1 MDLAMSIETAVW
13 KLTEEGPLHMPFV
26 SLELESALEDMVVA
40 DPAMIG
46 ADLLVIGRQVLTSFG
61 GYIDTLG
68 LDVDAQIHVI
78 ELKRDRTPREVV
90 AQVLDY
96 GSWAT
101 GLTLE
106 EVSALYAEQNDEGD
120 LESDFAERFS
130 KPLPDVF
137 NPDQQ
142 LTIVASQLDPASDRI
157 VEYLAERFGVPIN
170 AVFFRYFQDGPNR
183 YLTRTW
189 LLAPEEAAASSS
201 RGKRRRGQVRP
212 WNGRDFY
219 VVQGTAGDGSDRW
232 EIARRYGV
240 VSAGGSSW
248 HWKPL
253 RNLKPGKRVFAY
265 VGKVGYVGVGTV
277 AGEMSPARDF
287 KVEVEGELVPLTQ
300 APNLSEPFL
309 SRATSTDD
317 EITEMVVPVDWE
329 VAVPLESAVKET
341 GLFASQVTACKL
353 KDERTIEVVT
363 SQFGLEEDQVVSS
376 P

>member
-1 MDLAMSIETAVW
+1 MSVETAVW
-13 KLTEEGPLHMPFV
+13 KLTEEGPLHIPFV
-26 SLELESALEDMVVA
+26 PLELEASLEDMVVA

-46 ADLLVIGRQVLTSFG
+46 ADLLVIGRQVATSFG

-68 LDVDAQIHVI
+68 LDADAQIHVI

-90 AQVLDY
+90 AQILDY

-106 EVSALYAEQNDEGD
+106 DVAALYAENQEDGD

-130 KPLPDVF
+130 SPLPDVF

-142 LTIVASQLDPASDRI
+142 LTIVASQLDPTSDRI

-170 AVFFRYFQDGPNR
+170 AVFFRYFQDGSSR
-183 YLTRTW
+183 YLARTW
-189 LLAPEEAAASSS
+189 LLSPEEAAAAGS

-219 VVQGTAGDGSDRW
+219 VVQGTAGDGNDRW
-232 EIARRYGV
+232 DIARKYGV
-240 VSAGGSSW
+240 VSAGGGSW
-248 HWKPL
+248 YWKPL

-277 AGEMSPARDF
+277 TGEMVPAREF
-287 KVEVEGELVPLTQ
+287 KVDVEGVVSTLPQ
-300 APNLSEPFL
+300 APGLPDLFA
-309 SRATSTDD
+309 SRAQSEDD
-317 EITEMVVPVDWE
+317 ETTEMVVPVDWQ
-329 VAVPLESAVKET
+329 VDVPLDSAVKEP

-353 KDERTIEVVT
+353 KDERTIEVV
-363 SQFGLEEDQVVSS
+363 SSSFGLAEADDESGQVLSD
-376 P
+376 

>member
-1 MDLAMSIETAVW
+1 MSLETAVW
-13 KLTEEGPLHMPFV
+13 KLTDEGPLHLPFV
-26 SLELESALEDMVVA
+26 PLELESALEDMVVA

-46 ADLLVIGRQVLTSFG
+46 AALLVLGRQVPTTYG

-68 LDVDAQIHVI
+68 LDVDGQIHVI

-106 EVSALYAEQNDEGD
+106 DVAALFAEQHDDGD
-120 LESDFAERFS
+120 LESAFAERFS

-189 LLAPEEAAASSS
+189 LLSPEEAATASS

-232 EIARRYGV
+232 EISRRYGV
-240 VSAGGSSW
+240 VSAGGGSW
-248 HWKPL
+248 YWKPL
-253 RNLKPGKRVFAY
+253 RNLTPGKRVFAY

-277 AGEMSPARDF
+277 VGEMVPARDF
-287 KVEVEGELVPLTQ
+287 KVEIDGQLLPLTQ
-300 APNLSEPFL
+300 APDLSQSFL
-309 SRATSTDD
+309 SQATSTDD
-317 EITEMVVPVDWE
+317 EITEMVVPIDWQ
-329 VAVPLESAVKET
+329 VAVPLEAAVKET

-353 KDERTIEVVT
+353 KDERTIEVVS
-363 SQFGLEEDQVVSS
+363 SQFGLEEDQDVSS
-376 P
+376 D